1 MVQEGLNLG
10 ILGHSIVLEA
20 IRLGKRVT
28 RLVRT
33 KSGQTFMPTSTPVF
47 NTDGSIR
54 LVLSHPRRKEHI
66 DHFLSALMAGA
77 SRRKSSILHRFAP
90 QYLILA
96 EHPLKGCGPSLNA
109 PPCNAS
115 FSPDTVSSAP
125 YIGDVLGG
133 DASFGQ
139 EQHYP
144 LKHDIHPNMLPTKL
158 KRTSG
163 KEAH

>member
-10 ILGHSIVLEA
+10 ILGHSTVLEA

-33 KSGQTFMPTSTPVF
+33 KNGQTFMPTSTPVF

-66 DHFLSALMAGA
+66 DHFLSALMAGHPAEKIPFCTAVSYLGGA
-77 SRRKSSILHRFAP
+77 SIKRM
-90 QYLILA
+90 
-96 EHPLKGCGPSLNA
+96 GPSLNA

>member
-10 ILGHSIVLEA
+10 ILGHSTVLEA

-54 LVLSHPRRKEHI
+54 LVLSHLRRKEHI
-66 DHFLSALMAGA
+66 DHFLSALMAGHPAEKVPFCTAVSYLGGA
-77 SRRKSSILHRFAP
+77 SIKRMRPI
-90 QYLILA
+90 A
-96 EHPLKGCGPSLNA
+96 ES

-158 KRTSG
+158 ERTSG

>member
-10 ILGHSIVLEA
+10 ILGHSTVLEA

-54 LVLSHPRRKEHI
+54 LVSAIRDGRSISIIFFLPSWRGIPQKKFHFAPRCTPVSY
-66 DHFLSALMAGA
+66 LGGA
-77 SRRKSSILHRFAP
+77 SIKRI
-90 QYLILA
+90 
-96 EHPLKGCGPSLNA
+96 GPSLKA

-139 EQHYP
+139 ERHYP

-163 KEAH
+163 NEAH